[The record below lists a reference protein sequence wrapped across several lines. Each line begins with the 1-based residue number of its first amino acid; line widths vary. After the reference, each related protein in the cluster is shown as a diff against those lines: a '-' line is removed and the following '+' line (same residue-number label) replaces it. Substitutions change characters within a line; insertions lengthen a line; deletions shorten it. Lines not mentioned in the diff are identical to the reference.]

1 MIDRNRL
8 VIKNSLGCKPLPQN
22 GPIGNVGPDY
32 FRSHFLETV
41 IMKPLGL
48 PVDAVLGDLRRALS
62 QNPNVILEALPG
74 AGKTTGVPL
83 ALLDAPWFAGQK
95 MIVLAPRRLAAR
107 AAAARMSRL
116 LNEDVGRT
124 VGYRVRM
131 DSRVG
136 PETRIEVVTEGVLT
150 RMLQKDPSLKG
161 VGLVAF
167 DEFHERNLD
176 GDLGLALCLDI
187 QGVLN
192 PRLKLLVM
200 SATLEK
206 EPVSALLKHAPVIT
220 CPGRLFPVETRY
232 VGPHTP
238 GWSEDA
244 VYGAVLSAVRENLGG
259 ILVFLPGA
267 GEIRKMARRLKG
279 AGLGHKWRIAPL
291 FGNLSRE
298 SQDLA
303 ILPPPENLRKIV
315 LATSIAET
323 SLTIEGIRVV
333 VDSGL
338 QRRPRFDPRSGLTRL
353 VTVPASR
360 ASADQRRGRA
370 GRTAPGLCLR
380 LWSEQM
386 HGTLAPTNRPEI
398 VEADLSGLVLELAA
412 WGVDD
417 SESLRWLDS
426 PPKAAFEQAR
436 SLLKSVEALD
446 GEGRATPHGLQMMD
460 LPVHPRL
467 AHMLLRGKSHGLGTV
482 ACDVAALLTER
493 DVVRFDQGLQDAD
506 MRLRVDLVRAGR
518 EGRSLLCTEGRVD
531 EGAVSRVVRVAGNL
545 RRRLGIKRKKGEWDD
560 LGRLLAWA
568 YPDRIVQ
575 LRTGFKGKFLLNSG
589 RGAFLEETSSLA
601 SEPFLVAAE
610 LDGKGRNARIYK
622 AAPYDL
628 DTLMKQFQKQLVWS
642 ESITWDHEQGRVKSE
657 RNLKLGAITLRSEP
671 LTEPDPEE
679 LLKVL
684 LDGIRDA
691 GIECLPW
698 TKELRRWQGR
708 VSFLRKLLTE
718 DDTWPDVSDQGL
730 ESTLDQ
736 WLGSYLLNMDR
747 LSHLARVDLKNAL
760 FGMLSYRRQKT
771 LDALAPTHFTVP
783 SGSRIPID
791 YDNPIPI
798 LAVRLQEMFGLTATP
813 TVAGGRQPLLIHL
826 LSPAG
831 RPVQITQD
839 LAGFWQNGYHAVKKE
854 LKGRYPKHYW
864 PDDPLKA
871 RATARVKPKR
881 R

>member
-1 MIDRNRL
+1 
-8 VIKNSLGCKPLPQN
+8 
-22 GPIGNVGPDY
+22 
-32 FRSHFLETV
+32 
-41 IMKPLGL
+41 MKPLGL
-48 PVDAVLGDLRRALS
+48 PVDAVLDDLRRALLE
-62 QNPNVILEALPG
+62 NANVILEALPG

-95 MIVLAPRRLAAR
+95 MMVLAPRRLAAR
-107 AAAARMSRL
+107 AAAMRMSRL

-131 DSRVG
+131 DSRVS

-167 DEFHERNLD
+167 DEFHERSLD
-176 GDLGLALCLDI
+176 ADLGLALCLDI

-206 EPVSALLKHAPVIT
+206 ESVSALLNHAPVIT

-232 VGPHTP
+232 VGRHTP
-238 GWSEDA
+238 SWSEDA
-244 VYGAVLSAVRENLGG
+244 VYGAVLSAVREDLGS

-267 GEIRKMARRLKG
+267 GEIRKMAHRLKG
-279 AGLGHKWRIAPL
+279 ADLGHKWHIAPL
-291 FGNLSRE
+291 FGNLSRKE
-298 SQDLA
+298 QDMA
-303 ILPPPENLRKIV
+303 ILPAPESKRKIV

-338 QRRPRFDPRSGLTRL
+338 QRRPRFDPRSGLTHL

-360 ASADQRRGRA
+360 ASAHQRRGRA

-386 HGTLAPTNRPEI
+386 HGTLAPTHRPEI
-398 VEADLSGLVLELAA
+398 VEADLSGLALELAA
-412 WGVDD
+412 WGVHDP
-417 SESLRWLDS
+417 ESLRWLDS
-426 PPKAAFEQAR
+426 PPNAAFEQAR
-436 SLLKSVEALD
+436 SLLKRLEALD
-446 GEGRATPHGLQMMD
+446 GEGRMTAHGLKMTD

-467 AHMLLRGKSHGLGTV
+467 AHMLIEGKSENMGAV

-493 DVVRFDQGLQDAD
+493 DVVWFDQGLQDAD
-506 MRLRVDLVRAGR
+506 MRLRVGLVRAGR
-518 EGRSLLCTEGRVD
+518 EGRPLLCTEGRVD

-545 RRRLGIKRKKGEWDD
+545 RRRLGIKREKGEPDD

-568 YPDRIVQ
+568 YPDRIGQ
-575 LRTGFKGKFLLNSG
+575 QRTGFKGKFLLNSG
-589 RGAFLEETSSLA
+589 RGAFLDERFSLA
-601 SEPFLVAAE
+601 LEPYLVAAE
-610 LDGKGRNARIYK
+610 LDGKGRNARIHR

-628 DTLMKQFQKQLVWS
+628 DTLLEQFQNRLERSNV
-642 ESITWDHEQGRVKSE
+642 ITWDHEQGRVRSE
-657 RNLKLGAITLRSEP
+657 RNLKMGAIILRSEP
-671 LTEPDPEE
+671 LKEPDPEE
-679 LLKVL
+679 VLKVL
-684 LDGIRDA
+684 LNGIRVA
-691 GIECLPW
+691 GIQCLPW
-698 TKELRRWQGR
+698 KKELRRWQGR
-708 VSFLRKLLTE
+708 VIFMRKYYQE
-718 DDTWPDVSDQGL
+718 DDTWPDVSDQRLLSRL
-730 ESTLDQ
+730 ED
-736 WLGSYLLNMDR
+736 WLAPYLIHMDR

-760 FGMLSYRRQKT
+760 FGMLSYQQQKF
-771 LDALAPTHFTVP
+771 LDALAPTHLTVP

-791 YDNPIPI
+791 YENPIPI
-798 LAVRLQEMFGLTATP
+798 LAVRLQEMFGLTTTP

-839 LAGFWQNGYHAVKKE
+839 LTGFWQNGYSEIKKE

-864 PDDPLKA
+864 PDDPLNA
-871 RATARVKPKR
+871 QATARVKPKR
-881 R
+881 P